1 MSIERILVI
10 ECWLLALSVAA
21 AAGWTYVTRHQLEV
35 IAFSWVP
42 VPGAW
47 S

>member
-21 AAGWTYVTRHQLEV
+21 AGWTYVTRHQLEV
-35 IAFSWVP
+35 IGFSWVP
-42 VPGAW
+42 ALGAW